1 MKVGGRRLAHLSA
14 CQPTS
19 SFLLHLLLIFSIGQ
33 LLCFSL
39 PHNNNEFRS
48 NPYDIL
54 GVSPQATQKEIQRQ
68 YRSLCLRLHPD
79 KRRKKKESLDD
90 DHAFKELQ
98 HAYSLIGS
106 EEARRNHYL
115 KQRYQQLYSNDAGN
129 THHNSFMSGN
139 SGFHNGFAQS
149 NNVFGSSSTVYFT
162 FGKDGGVS
170 FKSADGRRSGGFGS
184 RGRHNFFNSRTVNNQ
199 QLPRPHYVQK
209 VSIPLEVLYAGGQ
222 NVEMNL
228 RTSVLDRYKAAYKG
242 KLLTPI
248 LLQATFT
255 VMMTWLR
262 SQKVNWFL
270 SVFLFGIM
278 VHSNLQAAPQKTV
291 YTTNI
296 SPGWKGGTKLSFKT
310 ATEDVTFF
318 IDEAKHENYCRHG
331 NDLHTHVY
339 VSKKRLRKGC
349 TLKINPLDDKSESPI
364 EIKLAPRQI
373 KEDGE
378 IIKINGRGWPKA
390 NCERKSRGDL
400 KVQIYIKRGKKKRRR

>member
-1 MKVGGRRLAHLSA
+1 
-14 CQPTS
+14 
-19 SFLLHLLLIFSIGQ
+19 
-33 LLCFSL
+33 
-39 PHNNNEFRS
+39 
-48 NPYDIL
+48 
-54 GVSPQATQKEIQRQ
+54 
-68 YRSLCLRLHPD
+68 LHPD

-106 EEARRNHYL
+106 EEARRNHDL
-115 KQRYQQLYSNDAGN
+115 KQRYQQLYSNSDS
-129 THHNSFMSGN
+129 THHNFRSGN
-139 SGFHNGFAQS
+139 SGAFHNGFAQS

-170 FKSADGRRSGGFGS
+170 FKFADGRRSGRFGS
-184 RGRHNFFNSRTVNNQ
+184 QGSHNFFNSQTVNNQ
-199 QLPRPHYVQK
+199 QSPRPHYVQK
-209 VSIPLEVLYAGGQ
+209 VSIPLEVLYAGGK

-270 SVFLFGIM
+270 SLFLFGIM
-278 VHSNLQAAPQKTV
+278 VHSNLQAAPQKTE
-291 YTTNI
+291 YITNI

-318 IDEAKHENYCRHG
+318 IDEAKHEKYSRHG
-331 NDLHTHVY
+331 NDLHTHIY

-349 TLKINPLDDKSESPI
+349 TLTLNPLDKSEAPI
-364 EIKLAPRQI
+364 EIKLAPSF
-373 KEDGE
+373 DGE
-378 IIKINGRGWPKA
+378 IINIPGRGWPIA

-400 KVQIYIKRGKKKRRR
+400 KVKIYIKRGKKKRRR

>member
-1 MKVGGRRLAHLSA
+1 MMYPS
-14 CQPTS
+14 S

-39 PHNNNEFRS
+39 SHNNNEFRS

-106 EEARRNHYL
+106 EEARRNHDL
-115 KQRYQQLYSNDAGN
+115 KQRYQLLYSNSDS

-139 SGFHNGFAQS
+139 SGAFHSGFAQS

-170 FKSADGRRSGGFGS
+170 FKFADGRRSGRFGS
-184 RGRHNFFNSRTVNNQ
+184 QGSHNFFNSQTVNNQ
-199 QLPRPHYVQK
+199 QSPRPHYVQK
-209 VSIPLEVLYAGGQ
+209 VSIPLEVLYAGGK

-270 SVFLFGIM
+270 SLFLFGIM
-278 VHSNLQAAPQKTV
+278 VHSNLQAAPQKTE
-291 YTTNI
+291 YITNI

-318 IDEAKHENYCRHG
+318 IDEAKHEKYSRHG
-331 NDLHTHVY
+331 NDLHTYIY

-349 TLKINPLDDKSESPI
+349 TLTLNPLDKSEAPI
-364 EIKLAPRQI
+364 EIKLAPSQI

-378 IIKINGRGWPKA
+378 IISITGRGWPKA